1 MRIVSLGFTWMFV
14 AGRRP
19 TATGRIEMQVKQWKL
34 GLKKKKPGAIVKQ
47 QMTVTLVNSDGRV
60 WHSDLSTGGGQKN
73 ENTLTLNT
81 ISIGQ
86 WGVEMHFNL
95 LLIFVPY
102 VKNVSKHT
110 FKGCLLCLLNAGL
123 NRFLIRRFSV
133 CSLFI
138 FPILFGLTLL
148 LSASV
153 KDGKINMV

>member
-34 GLKKKKPGAIVKQ
+34 GLKKKSLVLLLSNRWRWPWS
-47 QMTVTLVNSDGRV
+47 TVM
-60 WHSDLSTGGGQKN
+60 GGCDIQTYLQGVDKKM
-73 ENTLTLNT
+73 NTLTLNT